1 MQITGKITHVGP
13 VTSGVSPSGNT
24 WNKFQAVIT
33 ETEGEY
39 PKSLAFEVF
48 NDKVAVSVGEQCTIH
63 FETKAK
69 EWNDKWFTN
78 INAWRKEGGQAAP
91 APAQA
96 PVQAQAPVAAPPA
109 ASSDDSLPF

>member
-13 VTSGVSPSGNT
+13 VASGTSSNGNT

-78 INAWRKEGGQAAP
+78 INA
-91 APAQA
+91 
-96 PVQAQAPVAAPPA
+96 
-109 ASSDDSLPF
+109 LNH

>member
-91 APAQA
+91 AP
-96 PVQAQAPVAAPPA
+96 VQAQAPVAAPPA

>member
-13 VTSGVSPSGNT
+13 VTSGTSSNGNT

-69 EWNDKWFTN
+69 EWNGKWFTN

-91 APAQA
+91 APA
-96 PVQAQAPVAAPPA
+96 PVQTQAPVAAPPVA
-109 ASSDDSLPF
+109 ASTDDDPLF